1 MAARQTDQSTNEA
14 ERETIRRTT
23 DQAARSAR
31 TMSDEAQRTVQSGAA
46 AAQRNSER
54 FLTSWRSGADAA
66 NQIAGRS
73 LAKFTE
79 MFGVSGDTAREAMQ
93 QSSSNV
99 QAMFETTTLIAD
111 SLQDLSG
118 EWASFVQARTERN
131 LEHFDRLM
139 RCRSLHEWLAS
150 QTDIAR
156 DNFEASLQTI
166 RKASER
172 STRVADEAVRKMS
185 EAPLAPQ

>member
-1 MAARQTDQSTNEA
+1 MAARQTEQNTNEA
-14 ERETIRRTT
+14 ERDTIRRTT
-23 DQAARSAR
+23 EQAARSAR
-31 TMSDEAQRTVQSGAA
+31 TMSDEAQRTVQTGAA

-54 FLTSWRSGADAA
+54 FLDSWRSNANAA

-73 LAKFTE
+73 FAKFTE
-79 MFGVSGDTAREAMQ
+79 MFGVTGDTAREAMQ
-93 QSSSNV
+93 QSSTNV

-111 SLQDLSG
+111 SWQDMSG
-118 EWASFVQARTERN
+118 EWANFMQARAERN

-150 QTDIAR
+150 QTDLAR
-156 DNFEASLQTI
+156 DTFEASLHTL